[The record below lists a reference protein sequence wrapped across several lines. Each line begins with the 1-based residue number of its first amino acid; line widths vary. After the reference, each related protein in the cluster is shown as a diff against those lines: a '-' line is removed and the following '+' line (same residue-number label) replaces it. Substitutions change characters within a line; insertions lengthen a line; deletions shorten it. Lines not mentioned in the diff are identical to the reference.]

1 MKEETRVIRIYV
13 SYPYSDKPK
22 QRLREVRKIVKEL
35 MSHRN
40 GFVLFIPHFA
50 FHAFNK
56 DYGEETADEH
66 CLELLK
72 VSDILCVCLPKSE
85 PLTRGMKREFDYA
98 NEHNMS
104 VVYLEDFLKD
114 PQGVLKEHR
123 RLIKAVTSTL

>member
-1 MKEETRVIRIYV
+1 MKEEKPAVRIYV
-13 SYPYSDKPK
+13 SYPYTDNPK
-22 QRLREVRKIVKEL
+22 ERIKEVRKIVREL

-72 VSDILCVCLPKSE
+72 VSDMLCVCLKKGE
-85 PLTRGMKREFDYA
+85 ALTRGMKRELDYA
-98 NEHNMS
+98 KAHDMPI
-104 VVYLEDFLKD
+104 VYLADFLKD
-114 PQGVLKEHR
+114 PKEVLKQNR
-123 RLIKAVTSTL
+123 RLIRAVASTQ